1 MNKNKDRLET
11 NENTRGSQNQKMEK
25 GKQEESQNNIQKESR
40 TKKT

>member
-11 NENTRGSQNQKMEK
+11 NENKRDSPNSKIEK